1 MKKSLI
7 TALAVGVAFVGLA
20 LWVKYGGVGAET
32 VWRASEGGS
41 WLLPLV
47 VLTALVDSVNP
58 CAFSILLVTIAFL
71 FSLGKLRSNILGL
84 GLVYILG
91 IFLTYLTIGLGL
103 LQALHL
109 FDTPHFMG
117 ILGAALLI
125 LLGTINILGE
135 VFPNFPIT
143 LAIPKSAHDTMARL
157 MRYASFPTVFALGV
171 LVGLCE
177 FPCTGGPYLMVLGL
191 LHDTGTYLSGFGYL
205 LLYNLIFVAPL
216 ILILLIAGNEGV
228 VDTLRTWQRE
238 NRRTMRLVG
247 GVLMIAIGA
256 AILIL

>member
-7 TALAVGVAFVGLA
+7 TALAVGIAFVGLA
-20 LWVKYGGVGAET
+20 LWVKYGVSAET
-32 VWRASEGGS
+32 VWQISRGGS
-41 WLLPLV
+41 WLMPSIVIL
-47 VLTALVDSVNP
+47 ALVDSINP

-91 IFLTYLTIGLGL
+91 IFLTYLAIGLGI

-117 ILGAALLI
+117 LLGATLLI
-125 LLGTINILGE
+125 LLGAVNILGE

-143 LAIPKSAHDTMARL
+143 LAIPKSAHETMARL
-157 MRYASFPTVFALGV
+157 MRYASFPAVFILGI
-171 LVGLCE
+171 LVGICE
-177 FPCTGGPYLMVLGL
+177 FPCTGGPYLTATML
-191 LHDTGTYLSGFGYL
+191 LHDAGTYSSGFGYL
-205 LLYNLIFVAPL
+205 LLYNLLFVAPL
-216 ILILLIAGNEGV
+216 VLILLVAGNAGV
-228 VDTLRTWQRE
+228 VDTLRVFQRE

-247 GVLMIAIGA
+247 GALMIAIGA